1 MKTCIKLF
9 LVLFLI
15 VGNNRSDAQQ
25 NLPGHWEGKITIGN
39 MDLGIKVDFKKNYDS
54 LSATIDIPQQN
65 AYNLTLKNVYI
76 RKDTVHFELPAGP
89 GLAVF
94 DGILNGDSI
103 TGNFSQS
110 GIQGIFNLFKS
121 TITLIDSVKINER
134 FYNEEE
140 VIIKN
145 GNDTIAGTLTIPKTK
160 GPFAAVILIT
170 GSGAQNRDEEI
181 YGFKPFRIIADHL
194 SKNNIAVL
202 RCDDRGVGGSTGKTD
217 SATGKDFMEDVLAQY
232 NYLQS
237 RNEIIKNKIGLLGH
251 SEGATIAVMLAAQK
265 PDVAFIILM
274 AGTGVS
280 GDSIILKQIE
290 VLGKTSGL
298 SDDEIKS
305 SIELQNRVYDV
316 VRSNLGW
323 EELRKTIKKKTIERI
338 EKTPPEQRQGIV
350 DIEKFADMQVETSIR
365 TAKSPWF
372 KFFINYNPAK
382 DLTKVKCPVLGLF
395 GELDM
400 QVDPDINSNYIKNAL
415 EKSGSKDYQIHI
427 FPKAN
432 HLFQEAKTGSPMEYG
447 ALSKEFIPG
456 LLDTISVWISKKVL
470 IE

>member
-1 MKTCIKLF
+1 MKTYIKLF

-15 VGNNRSDAQQ
+15 IGNNKSNAQQ
-25 NLPGHWEGKITIGN
+25 NLPGHWEGKITISN
-39 MDLGIKVDFKKNYDS
+39 MDLGIKVDFKKNGDS

-65 AYNLTLKNVYI
+65 AYRLTLKNVYV

-94 DGILNGDSI
+94 DGILTGDSI
-103 TGNFSQS
+103 AGNFSQS
-110 GIQGIFNLFKS
+110 GIQGKFDLIKS
-121 TITLIDSVKINER
+121 ASILTDSLKISDR
-134 FYNEEE
+134 FYHEEE

-181 YGFKPFRIIADHL
+181 YGFKPFRLIADHL

-202 RCDDRGVGGSTGKTD
+202 RCDDRGVGGSTGKN
-217 SATGKDFMEDVLAQY
+217 FMEDVLAQY
-232 NYLQS
+232 NYLQN

-265 PDVAFIILM
+265 PDVAFIILL

-316 VRSNLGW
+316 VRSNMGW
-323 EELRKTIKKKTIERI
+323 EELKNTIKKKIIERI
-338 EKTPPEQRQGIV
+338 EKTPPKQRQGIV
-350 DIEKFADMQVETSIR
+350 DIDKFADMQVETTIR
-365 TAKSPWF
+365 TARSPWF
-372 KFFINYNPAK
+372 KFFIDYNPAK
-382 DLTKVKCPVLGLF
+382 DLTKVECPVLGIF

-400 QVDPDINSNYIKNAL
+400 QVDPVINSEKIKNAL
-415 EKSGSKDYQIHI
+415 ENSGHKDYEIHI
-427 FPKAN
+427 FPGAN

-456 LLDTISVWISKKVL
+456 LLDTISVWISKKGL